1 MKYLIDE
8 RNSVDLSVV
17 TDDLLYQTGAQAQDG
32 RLNFTWQNF
41 TGLVCLGADQEYL
54 GMSANTRD
62 NQENILYFV
71 NVFFLPQNIFNV
83 NSDY

>member
-62 NQENILYFV
+62 KQKIFSILLMSFY
-71 NVFFLPQNIFNV
+71 LKIF
-83 NSDY
+83 SM

>member
-41 TGLVCLGADQEYL
+41 TDLVCLGADQEYL
-54 GMSANTRD
+54 GMSAHTRD
-62 NQENILYFV
+62 KQKIFCILFMSFY
-71 NVFFLPQNIFNV
+71 LKIF
-83 NSDY
+83 SM

>member
-1 MKYLIDE
+1 MKYFIDE
-8 RNSVDLSVV
+8 RNSVDVSVV

-54 GMSANTRD
+54 GMSANARRIQYD
-62 NQENILYFV
+62 IFYINA
-71 NVFFLPQNIFNV
+71 FLPQNIFNV
-83 NSDY
+83 NSDC

>member
-8 RNSVDLSVV
+8 RNSLDVSVV

-54 GMSANTRD
+54 RMSANTRD
-62 NQENILYFV
+62 KQKIFCILIMSFY
-71 NVFFLPQNIFNV
+71 LKIF
-83 NSDY
+83 SM